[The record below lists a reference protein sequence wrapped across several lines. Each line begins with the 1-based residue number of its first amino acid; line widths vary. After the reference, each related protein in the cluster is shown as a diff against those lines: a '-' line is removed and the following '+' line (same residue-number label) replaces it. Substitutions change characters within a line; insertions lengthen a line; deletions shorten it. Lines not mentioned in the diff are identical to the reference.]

1 MLLTSDI
8 TEVDMIRN
16 LDLTALRSFVTIAD
30 AGGVTR
36 AAGFLNLTQ
45 SAVSMQIKRLEDLLQ
60 VELLDRSARKIALTA
75 AGEQL
80 LGYARRMLT
89 LNDEVLGRLMHDEF
103 EGTLTLGVP
112 HDIVYPAI
120 PGVLRSFACDYPKM
134 RVQLVSSFTRVLMA
148 QFGRGECDIILTT
161 EDMVG
166 DGGETLAE
174 LPLVWVGAP
183 KGQSWRA
190 RPLPL
195 AYEHNCVFRTGV
207 QAALDDAGISW
218 VMAVESDSTRAIE
231 ASVVADLAVHTL
243 LAGSEPAYL
252 ERIDHGGTLPDLA
265 VKKVNLY
272 MSQALPGAPLQ
283 ALAAL
288 IRDAYA
294 PRPTARSLRL
304 A

>member
-1 MLLTSDI
+1 
-8 TEVDMIRN
+8 
-16 LDLTALRSFVTIAD
+16 
-30 AGGVTR
+30 
-36 AAGFLNLTQ
+36 
-45 SAVSMQIKRLEDLLQ
+45 
-60 VELLDRSARKIALTA
+60 
-75 AGEQL
+75 
-80 LGYARRMLT
+80 
-89 LNDEVLGRLMHDEF
+89 VLGRLMHDEF

-120 PGVLRSFACDYPKM
+120 PGVLQCFARDYPKM
-134 RVQLVSSFTRVLMA
+134 RVQLVSSFTRVLLA
-148 QFGRGECDIILTT
+148 QFGRGECDVILTT
-161 EDMVG
+161 EDQLG
-166 DGGETLAE
+166 EGGETLAE
-174 LPLVWVGAP
+174 LPLIWVGARG
-183 KGQSWRA
+183 GQSWRG

-207 QAALDDAGISW
+207 QAALDTAGIPW

-252 ERIDHGGTLPDLA
+252 ERIDHGGSLPDLA

-272 MSQALPGAPLQ
+272 MSQAMPSAPLL

-294 PRPTARSLRL
+294 PHVPMRALRM